1 MQPLELLGADD
12 VAADDLHGL
21 DDLVVAKLS
30 DGLGALLVMLF
41 GSLDRDE
48 LVAVLGDD
56 GGDLTTWGEKSQA
69 RDHAAAE
76 AIFCLTNAD
85 VLTQLQQ
92 AAQDHDAQNV

>member
-21 DDLVVAKLS
+21 DDFVFTKLS

-56 GGDLTTWGEKSQA
+56 GGDLTT
-69 RDHAAAE
+69 
-76 AIFCLTNAD
+76 
-85 VLTQLQQ
+85 
-92 AAQDHDAQNV
+92 